1 MEFYNF
7 ATAKITRLKNLD
19 RIRSQISSLTVS
31 PDGKWLLYTDL
42 GEAGSRITLV
52 ENFH

>member
-1 MEFYNF
+1 MFYSF
-7 ATAKITRLKNLD
+7 ATGKTTRLKNLD
-19 RIRSQISSLTVS
+19 RTKSDISSLTAS

>member
-1 MEFYNF
+1 MYPAITDTNDPNF
-7 ATAKITRLKNLD
+7 NKVGAHSFN
-19 RIRSQISSLTVS
+19 TVS